1 MKQPRETPPT
11 ANDAAPAGR
20 PEETQNRLKEILQVL
35 ARHDI
40 VKGMTSEK
48 LRNIVEDLGPTFVKL
63 GQIMSMRQDM
73 LPAAYCREL
82 SKLRTEVSP
91 MPFDEV
97 RQVIEEEYDTRLERV
112 FASFDRQPLGAAS
125 IAQAHAAVLRDGS
138 PVVVKV
144 QRQGIRDVMARDI
157 QLLRKAAR
165 ILKAASSAGNAL
177 DFGVILNEM
186 WAVAQQEMDFLIEA
200 RNAGEFYKLNQD
212 VAYVTCPQ
220 IHSQVTTSRVLVMEY
235 IEGFD
240 LDQPDILTD
249 NGYDLEEIGL
259 KLADNYVKQIIDDGF
274 FHADPHPGNLRIRE
288 GQIVF
293 LDLGM
298 MGRLSQRDK
307 ALFRQAVRAIAEH
320 NVNALKDV
328 LLTLGV
334 HNGRIN
340 HTRLYGDIEDLLTQ
354 YGSMGLAD
362 MDLGRMLEEFLGLAN
377 SHGIS
382 MPEGVTMLTRG
393 MLTIQGVL
401 ASLAP
406 ELNLVQIMANRM
418 LGEAAR
424 DFDLLAELKDGG
436 KTLAASGRKAVA
448 LPAQLSDLLGMTIKG
463 QTKVNLELT
472 GSDEPLAQV
481 DRMVNK
487 LVLALL
493 SAALLVGSSLIC
505 TTDMKPKLLGI
516 PMLGAFGFFIAL
528 ILMGYLLV
536 DTFRKK
542 RRKK

>member
-40 VKGMTSEK
+40 VKGMTPEK

-240 LDQPDILTD
+240 LDRPDILTD

-472 GSDEPLAQV
+472 GSDEPLAPV

>member
-40 VKGMTSEK
+40 VKGMTPEK

-240 LDQPDILTD
+240 LDRPDILTD

-307 ALFRQAVRAIAEH
+307 NLFRQAVRAIAEH

-472 GSDEPLAQV
+472 GSDEPLV

>member
-1 MKQPRETPPT
+1 M
-11 ANDAAPAGR
+11 
-20 PEETQNRLKEILQVL
+20 
-35 ARHDI
+35 
-40 VKGMTSEK
+40 
-48 LRNIVEDLGPTFVKL
+48 EDLGPTFVKL

-82 SKLRTEVSP
+82 PKLRTEVSP

-240 LDQPDILTD
+240 LDRPDILTD

-377 SHGIS
+377 ITG
-382 MPEGVTMLTRG
+382 
-393 MLTIQGVL
+393 GVL
-401 ASLAP
+401 RV
-406 ELNLVQIMANRM
+406 E
-418 LGEAAR
+418 
-424 DFDLLAELKDGG
+424 
-436 KTLAASGRKAVA
+436 
-448 LPAQLSDLLGMTIKG
+448 
-463 QTKVNLELT
+463 
-472 GSDEPLAQV
+472 
-481 DRMVNK
+481 K
-487 LVLALL
+487 LFVE
-493 SAALLVGSSLIC
+493 
-505 TTDMKPKLLGI
+505 
-516 PMLGAFGFFIAL
+516 
-528 ILMGYLLV
+528 
-536 DTFRKK
+536 RN
-542 RRKK
+542 

>member
-1 MKQPRETPPT
+1 MKQPRVTPQT
-11 ANDAAPAGR
+11 ANKAG
-20 PEETQNRLKEILQVL
+20 PEEARNRLKEILRVL

-40 VKGMTSEK
+40 VKGMTPEK
-48 LRNIVEDLGPTFVKL
+48 LRSIVEDLGPTFVKL

-82 SKLRTEVSP
+82 SKLRTDVSP

-97 RQVIEEEYDTRLERV
+97 RQVIEEEYDTRLERI
-112 FASFDRQPLGAAS
+112 FSSFDKRPLGSAS
-125 IAQAHAAVLRDGS
+125 IAQAHAAALRDGS

-144 QRQGIRDVMARDI
+144 QRRGLRDVMARDI

-165 ILKAASSAGNAL
+165 ILKVASSAGNAL
-177 DFGVILNEM
+177 DFDVILNEM
-186 WAVAQQEMDFLIEA
+186 WAVAQQEMDFLMEA
-200 RNAGEFYKLNQD
+200 RNADEFYKRNQD

-235 IEGFD
+235 IQGFA
-240 LDQPDILTD
+240 LDQPEVLTD

-320 NVNALKDV
+320 DVSALKDA

-424 DFDLLAELKDGG
+424 DFDLMAELKDRG
-436 KTLAASGRKAVA
+436 KTLAASGRKAAA
-448 LPAQLSDLLGMTIKG
+448 LPAQLSDLLSMTIKG

-472 GSDEPLAQV
+472 GSDEPLEQV

-505 TTDMKPKLLGI
+505 TTDMKPKVLGI
-516 PMLGAFGFFIAL
+516 PMLGACGFFIAL
-528 ILMGYLLV
+528 VLMGYLLV
-536 DTFRKK
+536 DTLRKK
-542 RRKK
+542 HRKK

>member
-40 VKGMTSEK
+40 VKGMTPEK

-240 LDQPDILTD
+240 LDRPDILTD

-307 ALFRQAVRAIAEH
+307 NLFRQAVRAIAEH

-436 KTLAASGRKAVA
+436 KTLVASGRKAVA

>member
-40 VKGMTSEK
+40 VKGMTPEK

-186 WAVAQQEMDFLIEA
+186 WTVAQQEMDFLIEA

-240 LDQPDILTD
+240 LDRPDILTD

-307 ALFRQAVRAIAEH
+307 NLFRQAVRAIAEH

>member
-1 MKQPRETPPT
+1 
-11 ANDAAPAGR
+11 
-20 PEETQNRLKEILQVL
+20 
-35 ARHDI
+35 
-40 VKGMTSEK
+40 
-48 LRNIVEDLGPTFVKL
+48 
-63 GQIMSMRQDM
+63 
-73 LPAAYCREL
+73 
-82 SKLRTEVSP
+82 
-91 MPFDEV
+91 
-97 RQVIEEEYDTRLERV
+97 
-112 FASFDRQPLGAAS
+112 
-125 IAQAHAAVLRDGS
+125 
-138 PVVVKV
+138 
-144 QRQGIRDVMARDI
+144 
-157 QLLRKAAR
+157 
-165 ILKAASSAGNAL
+165 
-177 DFGVILNEM
+177 
-186 WAVAQQEMDFLIEA
+186 
-200 RNAGEFYKLNQD
+200 
-212 VAYVTCPQ
+212 
-220 IHSQVTTSRVLVMEY
+220 MEY

-240 LDQPDILTD
+240 LDRPDILTD

>member
-40 VKGMTSEK
+40 VKGMTPEK

-97 RQVIEEEYDTRLERV
+97 RQVIEEYDTRLERV

-240 LDQPDILTD
+240 LDRPDILTD

-307 ALFRQAVRAIAEH
+307 NLFRQAVRAIAEH

>member
-1 MKQPRETPPT
+1 MKQPKETPPT

-40 VKGMTSEK
+40 VKGMTPEK

-240 LDQPDILTD
+240 LDRPDILTD

-307 ALFRQAVRAIAEH
+307 NLFRQAVRAIAEH

-340 HTRLYGDIEDLLTQ
+340 HTRLYGDIEDLLTR

>member
-40 VKGMTSEK
+40 VKGMTPEK

-240 LDQPDILTD
+240 LDRPDILTD

-307 ALFRQAVRAIAEH
+307 NLFRQAVRAIAEH

-354 YGSMGLAD
+354 YGSMRLAD

>member
-40 VKGMTSEK
+40 VKGMTPEK

-186 WAVAQQEMDFLIEA
+186 WAVAQQEMDFLIEE

-240 LDQPDILTD
+240 LDRPDILTD

-307 ALFRQAVRAIAEH
+307 NLFRQAVRAIAEH

>member
-40 VKGMTSEK
+40 VKGMTPEK

-220 IHSQVTTSRVLVMEY
+220 IHSQVTTSRVLGMEY

-240 LDQPDILTD
+240 LDRPDILTD

>member
-40 VKGMTSEK
+40 VKGMTPEK

-125 IAQAHAAVLRDGS
+125 IAQAHAALLRDGS

-240 LDQPDILTD
+240 LDRPDILTD

-307 ALFRQAVRAIAEH
+307 NLFRQAVRAIAEH

-377 SHGIS
+377 GHGIS

>member
-40 VKGMTSEK
+40 VKGMTPEK

-200 RNAGEFYKLNQD
+200 RNAGEFYKLNPD

-240 LDQPDILTD
+240 LDRPDILTD

-307 ALFRQAVRAIAEH
+307 NLFRQAVRAIAEH

>member
-40 VKGMTSEK
+40 VKGMTPEK

-240 LDQPDILTD
+240 LDRPDILTD

-307 ALFRQAVRAIAEH
+307 NLFRQAVRAIAEH
-320 NVNALKDV
+320 NVNALKDA

>member
-40 VKGMTSEK
+40 VKGMTPEK

-240 LDQPDILTD
+240 LDRPDILTD

-328 LLTLGV
+328 LRTLGV

>member
-40 VKGMTSEK
+40 VKGMTPEK

-240 LDQPDILTD
+240 LDRPDILTD

-418 LGEAAR
+418 LGEAAAGFR
-424 DFDLLAELKDGG
+424 PAGGAEGRRKD
-436 KTLAASGRKAVA
+436 SGRVRTQGGG

>member
-1 MKQPRETPPT
+1 
-11 ANDAAPAGR
+11 
-20 PEETQNRLKEILQVL
+20 
-35 ARHDI
+35 
-40 VKGMTSEK
+40 
-48 LRNIVEDLGPTFVKL
+48 
-63 GQIMSMRQDM
+63 
-73 LPAAYCREL
+73 
-82 SKLRTEVSP
+82 

-97 RQVIEEEYDTRLERV
+97 RQVIEEYDTRLERV

-144 QRQGIRDVMARDI
+144 QRQGIGTYGPGHP
-157 QLLRKAAR
+157 AAAQGGPPYSR
-165 ILKAASSAGNAL
+165 RRRSAGNAL

-240 LDQPDILTD
+240 LDRPDILTD

-307 ALFRQAVRAIAEH
+307 NLFRQAVRAIAEH

-377 SHGIS
+377 SHGS
-382 MPEGVTMLTRG
+382 PGRRG
-393 MLTIQGVL
+393 
-401 ASLAP
+401 
-406 ELNLVQIMANRM
+406 
-418 LGEAAR
+418 
-424 DFDLLAELKDGG
+424 
-436 KTLAASGRKAVA
+436 
-448 LPAQLSDLLGMTIKG
+448 
-463 QTKVNLELT
+463 
-472 GSDEPLAQV
+472 
-481 DRMVNK
+481 
-487 LVLALL
+487 
-493 SAALLVGSSLIC
+493 
-505 TTDMKPKLLGI
+505 
-516 PMLGAFGFFIAL
+516 
-528 ILMGYLLV
+528 
-536 DTFRKK
+536 
-542 RRKK
+542 

>member
-40 VKGMTSEK
+40 VKGMTPEK

-307 ALFRQAVRAIAEH
+307 NLFRQAVRAIAEH

>member
-40 VKGMTSEK
+40 VKGMTPEK
-48 LRNIVEDLGPTFVKL
+48 LRSIVEDLGPTFVKL

-240 LDQPDILTD
+240 LDRPGILTD

-307 ALFRQAVRAIAEH
+307 NLFRQAVRAIAEH
-320 NVNALKDV
+320 DVNALKDA

-528 ILMGYLLV
+528 ILMGYRLV

>member
-40 VKGMTSEK
+40 VKGMTPEK

-240 LDQPDILTD
+240 LDRPDILTD

-307 ALFRQAVRAIAEH
+307 NLFRQAVRAIAEH

-448 LPAQLSDLLGMTIKG
+448 LAAQLSDLLGMTIKG

>member
-40 VKGMTSEK
+40 VKGMTPEK

-138 PVVVKV
+138 PGVVKV

-240 LDQPDILTD
+240 LDRPDILTD

-307 ALFRQAVRAIAEH
+307 NLFRQAVRAIAEH

>member
-40 VKGMTSEK
+40 VKGMTPEK

-240 LDQPDILTD
+240 LDRPDILTD

-307 ALFRQAVRAIAEH
+307 NLFRQAVRAIAEH

-382 MPEGVTMLTRG
+382 MPRVTMLTRG

>member
-40 VKGMTSEK
+40 VKGMTPEK

-240 LDQPDILTD
+240 LDRPDILTD

-536 DTFRKK
+536 DTCRKK

>member
-40 VKGMTSEK
+40 VKGMTPEK

-240 LDQPDILTD
+240 LDRPDILTD

-307 ALFRQAVRAIAEH
+307 NLFRQAVRAIAEH

>member
-40 VKGMTSEK
+40 VKGMTPEK

-165 ILKAASSAGNAL
+165 ILKATSSAGNAL

-240 LDQPDILTD
+240 LDRPDILTD

-307 ALFRQAVRAIAEH
+307 NLFRQAVRAIAEH

-406 ELNLVQIMANRM
+406 DLNLVQIMANRM

-424 DFDLLAELKDGG
+424 NFDLMAELKDEG

>member
-40 VKGMTSEK
+40 VKGMTPEK

-97 RQVIEEEYDTRLERV
+97 RQVIEEASDTRLERV

-240 LDQPDILTD
+240 LDRPDILTD

-307 ALFRQAVRAIAEH
+307 NLFRQAVRAIAEH

-436 KTLAASGRKAVA
+436 KTLAESGRKAVA
-448 LPAQLSDLLGMTIKG
+448 LPAQPSDLLGMTIKG

>member
-40 VKGMTSEK
+40 VKGMTPEK

-240 LDQPDILTD
+240 LDRPDILTD

-307 ALFRQAVRAIAEH
+307 SLFRQAEIGRAH
-320 NVNALKDV
+320 V
-328 LLTLGV
+328 
-334 HNGRIN
+334 
-340 HTRLYGDIEDLLTQ
+340 
-354 YGSMGLAD
+354 
-362 MDLGRMLEEFLGLAN
+362 
-377 SHGIS
+377 
-382 MPEGVTMLTRG
+382 
-393 MLTIQGVL
+393 
-401 ASLAP
+401 
-406 ELNLVQIMANRM
+406 
-418 LGEAAR
+418 
-424 DFDLLAELKDGG
+424 
-436 KTLAASGRKAVA
+436 
-448 LPAQLSDLLGMTIKG
+448 
-463 QTKVNLELT
+463 
-472 GSDEPLAQV
+472 
-481 DRMVNK
+481 
-487 LVLALL
+487 
-493 SAALLVGSSLIC
+493 
-505 TTDMKPKLLGI
+505 
-516 PMLGAFGFFIAL
+516 
-528 ILMGYLLV
+528 
-536 DTFRKK
+536 
-542 RRKK
+542 

>member
-40 VKGMTSEK
+40 VKGMTPEK

-240 LDQPDILTD
+240 LDRPDILTD

-307 ALFRQAVRAIAEH
+307 SLFRQAVRAIAEH

>member
-40 VKGMTSEK
+40 VKGMTPEK

-240 LDQPDILTD
+240 LDRPDILTD
-249 NGYDLEEIGL
+249 NGYDLEDIGL

-307 ALFRQAVRAIAEH
+307 NLFRQAVRAIAEH

>member
-1 MKQPRETPPT
+1 MKQPKETPPT

-40 VKGMTSEK
+40 VKGMTPEK

-144 QRQGIRDVMARDI
+144 QRQGIRDVMARDL

-240 LDQPDILTD
+240 LDRPDILTD

-307 ALFRQAVRAIAEH
+307 NLFRQAVRAIAEH

>member
-40 VKGMTSEK
+40 VKGMTPEK

-112 FASFDRQPLGAAS
+112 FASFDRQPVGAAS

-240 LDQPDILTD
+240 LDRPDILTD

-516 PMLGAFGFFIAL
+516 PMLAAFGFFIAL

>member
-40 VKGMTSEK
+40 VKGMTPEK

-240 LDQPDILTD
+240 LDRPDILTD

-307 ALFRQAVRAIAEH
+307 NLFRQAVRAIAEH

-377 SHGIS
+377 GHGIS
-382 MPEGVTMLTRG
+382 MPRVTMLTRG

>member
-20 PEETQNRLKEILQVL
+20 PEETHNRLKEILQVL

-40 VKGMTSEK
+40 VKGMTPEK

-240 LDQPDILTD
+240 LDRPDILTD

-307 ALFRQAVRAIAEH
+307 NLFRQAVRAIAEH

>member
-40 VKGMTSEK
+40 VKGMTPEK

-125 IAQAHAAVLRDGS
+125 VAQAHAAVLRDGS

-240 LDQPDILTD
+240 LDRPDILTD

-307 ALFRQAVRAIAEH
+307 NLFRQAVRAIAEH